1 MLLIQLRTNEAKPK
15 KIGLIVTKKQFRVIN
30 DLQTLGGFLRYQ
42 IDIYDDNV
50 KGGKLDILAFNQF
63 MVEVFGSSQIVNYF
77 FKPITK
83 QNFWLEYL
91 AK

>member
-15 KIGLIVTKKQFRVIN
+15 KIGLIVTKKQLNTIN
-30 DLQTLGGFLRYQ
+30 QIQTLGGFLRYQ

-50 KGGKLDILAFNQF
+50 KRGKIDILAFNQF
-63 MVEVFGSSQIVNYF
+63 MTEVFGSSQIVNYF

-83 QNFWLEYL
+83 QNFWFEYL

>member
-30 DLQTLGGFLRYQ
+30 NLQTLGGFLRYQ

-50 KGGKLDILAFNQF
+50 KGGKLDLLAFNQF

>member
-1 MLLIQLRTNEAKPK
+1 MLLIQLRTNGQKPK
-15 KIGLIVTKKQFRVIN
+15 RIGLIVTKKQFKVIN
-30 DLQTLGGFLRYQ
+30 ELQTLGGFLRYQ
-42 IDIYDDNV
+42 IDIYDDQV

-63 MVEVFGSSQIVNYF
+63 MVEVFGSSQVVNYF

-83 QNFWLEYL
+83 ENFWFEYL

>member
-30 DLQTLGGFLRYQ
+30 NLQTLGGFLRYQ

-50 KGGKLDILAFNQF
+50 KAGKLDILAFNQF